1 MTAAATTR
9 STPNFVH
16 EVTAG
21 RVELPTIPRVVH
33 KLMAALRD
41 PDVDAR
47 VIGKELA
54 GDPVLSAKVLRL
66 ANSSFFGGQ
75 RSMASIDQAVAMVGT
90 QAIGKLVMACGVSQA
105 FEEVR
110 GIDLRTFW
118 RDAVVAASAGQKV
131 AARLDADADAAYT
144 CGLLHATGHLI
155 LCKTYPEVAAG
166 MFEGYA
172 VLRGAELAKVEAECF
187 GIDHATV
194 GSMWA
199 ESLGFP
205 QEVADAIRLLLE
217 RPAEGDTAL
226 LLVLR
231 GACTLAAAVAGQQ
244 PAEAAFAALPAR
256 VRNRYAAADGKPD
269 VAFFKL
275 HESLLETEPVL

>member
-1 MTAAATTR
+1 MTADATTQ
-9 STPNFVH
+9 TPNFVH
-16 EVTAG
+16 EVASG

-54 GDPVLSAKVLRL
+54 ADPVLSAKVLRL

-75 RSMASIDQAVAMVGT
+75 RSMASIDQAVTMVGT

-105 FEEVR
+105 FEDVR

-118 RDAVVAASAGQKV
+118 RDAVMAASAAQKV
-131 AARLDADADAAYT
+131 ASRLDADADAAYT

-166 MFEGYA
+166 IFEGYA
-172 VLRGAELAKVEAECF
+172 VLRGAELAKVEGECF
-187 GIDHATV
+187 GIDHPAV
-194 GSMWA
+194 GAMWA

-205 QEVADAIRLLLE
+205 QDVADAIKLLFQ

-226 LLVLR
+226 LLVSR
-231 GACTLAAAVAGQQ
+231 GACALAAAVAGQQ

-269 VAFFKL
+269 PAFFKL
-275 HESLLETEPVL
+275 HEALLETEPVL

>member
-9 STPNFVH
+9 TPNFVH
-16 EVTAG
+16 DVTTG
-21 RVELPTIPRVVH
+21 RVELPTVPRVVH

-47 VIGKELA
+47 LIGKELA

-75 RSMASIDQAVAMVGT
+75 RSMASIDQAVALVGT

-105 FEEVR
+105 FDDVR

-118 RDAVVAASAGQKV
+118 RDAVTAASAAQKV
-131 AARLDADADAAYT
+131 ALRLEADADAAYT

-172 VLRGAELAKVEAECF
+172 VLRGAELAKVEGECF
-187 GIDHATV
+187 GIDHPTV
-194 GSMWA
+194 GAMWA

-205 QEVADAIRLLLE
+205 QEVADAIKLLLQ

-231 GACTLAAAVAGQQ
+231 GACALAAAVAGQQ

-256 VRNRYAAADGKPD
+256 VRNRYAAGDGKPD
-269 VAFFKL
+269 AAFFKL
-275 HESLLETEPVL
+275 HEALLETEPVL